1 MEDVEILRK
10 LRQVQGSGYSG
21 GTLVGGK
28 MVERD
33 GVAYSDKKSGRKLNS
48 WQKYVATNRTKGGPS
63 LSDLA
68 KNYRAQTGAPEPTPH
83 ERELARKRKELKA
96 KINYD
101 AKVLLAKEKMELRQ
115 KVKK

>member
-1 MEDVEILRK
+1 MEDEMILRK

-21 GTLVGGK
+21 GALTGGK

-33 GVAYSDKKSGRKLNS
+33 GVSYSDKKSGRKLNS

-68 KNYRAQTGAPEPTPH
+68 KNYRAQTGAREPTPH
-83 ERELARKRKELKA
+83 ERELAQKRKDLKK

-101 AKVLLAKEKMELRQ
+101 AKVLLAKEKMEIR
-115 KVKK
+115 KR